1 MLLDIQNKT
10 SKGWRKVKLRE
21 WLNFKYGFGL
31 PKKKRQKGDVAVYG
45 SSGVVGWHN
54 EAKVKNSGIIIGR
67 KGNVGAVYFSEKS
80 FYPIDTVYFVD
91 SLKKKGVLKFFYYL
105 LKTINFQKVDINVG
119 VPGLSR
125 ETALDLEV
133 LIPENSEEQR
143 RIADI
148 LSAFDEKIELNN
160 KINQILEE
168 MAQAIFKRWF
178 IDFKFPSHEKVKM
191 IDSKIGKIPLEL
203 EIMNINGVLTVV
215 KGFEPGSSNY
225 SDIYKKG
232 CVQFYRV
239 RDLKNGGSADVY
251 IDAKLAS
258 DRLCKPNDVLISLDG
273 TVGKVAIGCN
283 GAYSSGIY
291 KISSNPQYDYIK
303 NSFIYFFL
311 KSFYVQNILER
322 YKRGTTI
329 SHASYALDEIW
340 IPTNE
345 NLVKSFQKISEPIF
359 EIVLKNIF
367 ENQKLST
374 LRDLLLPKLM
384 SGEIRV

>member
-91 SLKKKGVLKFFYYL
+91 SLKKKGDLKFFYYL

-143 RIADI
+143 RITDI
-148 LSAFDEKIELNN
+148 LSAFDEKIEVNN

-168 MAQAIFKRWF
+168 MAQTIFKEWF
-178 IDFKFPSHEKVKM
+178 VTPNM
-191 IDSKIGKIPLEL
+191 IG
-203 EIMNINGVLTVV
+203 NINKKWQILDTQEILVFE
-215 KGFEPGSSNY
+215 KGIEPGSRYY
-225 SDIYKKG
+225 SEKRKDG
-232 CVQFYRV
+232 CIPFYRV
-239 RDLKNGGSADVY
+239 RDLDKVTGVDVY
-251 IDAKLAS
+251 IPEEIAQGKT
-258 DRLCKPNDVLISLDG
+258 CKENDVLLSLDA
-273 TVGKVAIGCN
+273 TVGRVKIGCN
-283 GAYSSGIY
+283 GVFSSGIRKVY
-291 KISSNPQYDYIK
+291 SKDGFIK
-303 NSFIYFFL
+303 NSFIYFWL
-311 KSFYVQNILER
+311 KTPYVQNTILEHAS
-322 YKRGTTI
+322 GTTI
-329 SHASYALDEIW
+329 SHAGQAIKYLKLPFNKEVI
-340 IPTNE
+340 
-345 NLVKSFQKISEPIF
+345 QKIQTKVDPMFKKILQ
-359 EIVLKNIF
+359 VLK
-367 ENQKLST
+367 ENQKLSA
-374 LRDLLLPKLM
+374 LRDLLLPRLM